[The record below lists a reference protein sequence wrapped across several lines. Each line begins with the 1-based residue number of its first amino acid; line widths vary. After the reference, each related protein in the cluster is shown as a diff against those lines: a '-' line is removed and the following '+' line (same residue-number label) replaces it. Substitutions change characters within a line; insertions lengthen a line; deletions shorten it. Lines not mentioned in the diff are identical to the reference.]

1 MYLTYGTKLF
11 KINNFDFI
19 GNSTSGSFGA
29 LDEFS
34 ATILKKVLNGE
45 SVSSDEYQQ
54 LAPLIDNNYI
64 SDINYTLTS
73 TENLNINKIYFHI
86 TNSCNLNCVGCY
98 SNDFCKNSNY
108 KDIIRDNAFFNLLE
122 VLRPNELIISGGE
135 PLLYPNLEDFLK
147 NCKKYNNNLF
157 IRLITNGTILSDNLP
172 VLLNYVDE
180 LVISFDSFDNEH
192 CFLRPKGLNNKII
205 KFVKHVKEIGFTNII
220 GSVTLA
226 KSNTDYKKEYKA
238 FFEQLNIDFKYS
250 PLICQK
256 NYSTKDIYLDGTSY
270 NNFIGDTNYNFEIAK
285 ESIYKLSFDN
295 NCGFGCSTLSI
306 DSSGNVFPCYMF
318 HYDVAKI
325 TNIII
330 NPLNKVIE
338 DLNNYENIINDIDK
352 IDGCSSCEYRYFCH
366 GGCRV
371 RAYIE
376 YNSFNK
382 PDPFCKT
389 YKKNFE
395 NMFSCFLSPFLELK
409 K

>member
-226 KSNTDYKKEYKA
+226 KSNTDYKKEYK
-238 FFEQLNIDFKYS
+238 
-250 PLICQK
+250 
-256 NYSTKDIYLDGTSY
+256 
-270 NNFIGDTNYNFEIAK
+270 
-285 ESIYKLSFDN
+285 
-295 NCGFGCSTLSI
+295 
-306 DSSGNVFPCYMF
+306 V
-318 HYDVAKI
+318 H
-325 TNIII
+325 
-330 NPLNKVIE
+330 
-338 DLNNYENIINDIDK
+338 
-352 IDGCSSCEYRYFCH
+352 
-366 GGCRV
+366 
-371 RAYIE
+371 
-376 YNSFNK
+376 
-382 PDPFCKT
+382 
-389 YKKNFE
+389 
-395 NMFSCFLSPFLELK
+395 
-409 K
+409 